1 MHCKLMY
8 FITNKLKLQ
17 LNSVSVFF
25 EGEMYLQKA
34 EHLPEVSLT
43 AGLMLLSNYQ
53 HTTFPALFFFFFF
66 SLLWCYQDDCYLS
79 SCASFS
85 GESSVF

>member
-1 MHCKLMY
+1 MY

-53 HTTFPALFFFFFF
+53 HTTFPALFFFFF
-66 SLLWCYQDDCYLS
+66 LVCYGVTKMTAILVHVHH
-79 SCASFS
+79 FL
-85 GESSVF
+85 ESHLCSDG